1 MSIDAPTTPDDY
13 RAIHERDLGIYRDV
27 LDDLRHTLKG
37 GLEGIE
43 TLAQT
48 LARIVPM
55 AEETQRNLRLQG
67 DSINTHLRQHDEPA
81 VDTPDCLAALL
92 DSLSDRERRVYD
104 EARLGATQAARALGR
119 HAQP

>member
-1 MSIDAPTTPDDY
+1 MSIDSPTTPDDY
-13 RAIHERDLGIYRDV
+13 RAIHERDLGIYREV
-27 LDDLRHTLKG
+27 LDDLRHTLKN

-43 TLAQT
+43 ALAQT

-67 DSINTHLRQHDEPA
+67 DSISTHLRQHDEPA
-81 VDTPDCLAALL
+81 VDTPDLLAELL
-92 DSLSDRERRVYD
+92 ASLSDRERRVYE